1 MNWHDRYKAMKKGLV
16 LTNSDIANII
26 GNTSDSVK
34 STTQPNKEL
43 PRWLKLAIVVFER
56 MSKQKN
62 MKDTIVED
70 VIGSFKQRS
79 EVGIKKY
86 NKTMDRSDLSSLEW
100 LQHLQEEL
108 MDATLY
114 IEKLKKELK

>member
-1 MNWHDRYKAMKKGLV
+1 MNWHDRFKAMKKGLG

-26 GNTSDSVK
+26 GNTSDSIK

-56 MSKQKN
+56 MSKQMK
-62 MKDTIVED
+62 MKDTIVDD
-70 VIGSFKQRS
+70 VIGSFKQCS

-86 NKTMDRSDLSSLEW
+86 NKTMDRSDLSPLEW